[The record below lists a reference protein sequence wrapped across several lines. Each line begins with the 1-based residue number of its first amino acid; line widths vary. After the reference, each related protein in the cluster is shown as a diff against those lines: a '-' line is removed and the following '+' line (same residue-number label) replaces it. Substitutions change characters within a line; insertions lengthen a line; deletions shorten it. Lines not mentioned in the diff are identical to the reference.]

1 MTNVIGEDRS
11 SFQPV
16 SSWSGDYF
24 GIAKAAEGTGWQ
36 DPTFAANWAN
46 LKAAGIPRGAYHFF
60 HPADDPVQQAD
71 FAWDVVQAQGWEDG
85 DFIVAD
91 VEILSGVGGA
101 EDYGTARAA
110 ARAHTGLRAAAAPH
124 LQQVSLGALTLE
136 FLQRLSVHAGPQH
149 RVMLYT
155 DLYMATSLL
164 GACSGYPLFIAYYEP
179 GAPNSVA
186 PWMNWTMWQN
196 GALGL
201 GGGDLDYFAGDA
213 ALLNTWCH
221 PGKSPLPPD
230 WTYPEPVN
238 LTAHGGTESV
248 ALKWSAGAQPASL
261 QPMPAIREY
270 EIAIAE
276 GTAWPAPDA
285 QSYPRFKPKG
295 TNPETWQG
303 GSLKRKTT
311 YTAAVRALR
320 ENPPDPHASPWATA
334 VFATT

>member
-1 MTNVIGEDRS
+1 AARTRPKRQPQPRRRQLVHCTSCWWRKGSARCAGRLSASTDSPCMTNVIGEDRS

-136 FLQRLSVHAGPQH
+136 FLQRLSAHAGPQH
-149 RVMLYT
+149 RVLLYT
-155 DLYMATSLL
+155 DL
-164 GACSGYPLFIAYYEP
+164 
-179 GAPNSVA
+179 
-186 PWMNWTMWQN
+186 
-196 GALGL
+196 
-201 GGGDLDYFAGDA
+201 
-213 ALLNTWCH
+213 
-221 PGKSPLPPD
+221 
-230 WTYPEPVN
+230 
-238 LTAHGGTESV
+238 
-248 ALKWSAGAQPASL
+248 
-261 QPMPAIREY
+261 
-270 EIAIAE
+270 
-276 GTAWPAPDA
+276 
-285 QSYPRFKPKG
+285 
-295 TNPETWQG
+295 
-303 GSLKRKTT
+303 
-311 YTAAVRALR
+311 
-320 ENPPDPHASPWATA
+320 
-334 VFATT
+334 